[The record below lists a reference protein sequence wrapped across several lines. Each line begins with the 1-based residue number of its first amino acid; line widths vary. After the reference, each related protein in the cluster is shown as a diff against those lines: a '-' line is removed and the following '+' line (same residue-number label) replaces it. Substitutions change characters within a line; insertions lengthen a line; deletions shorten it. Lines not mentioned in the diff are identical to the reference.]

1 VIEKLNGA
9 PLDKLKFFNMSTMK
23 IGNKTVR
30 TLRHGMA
37 GSPGLE
43 IWGPYD
49 EQDYIRD
56 EILKAGEEFGL
67 IAVGSRAY
75 PSNTLESGWI
85 PSRCRRS
92 TPATSWPTTA
102 SGWVPTATKPPARSA
117 ARSWV
122 AQHRGLLP
130 QPVGTGLRPVREVR
144 P

>member
-1 VIEKLNGA
+1 VIEKLNGE
-9 PLDKLKFFNMSTMK
+9 PLDKLKFFNMADMK

-43 IWGPYD
+43 IWGPYE

-75 PSNTLESGWI
+75 PSNTPRIRLD
-85 PSRCRRS
+85 
-92 TPATSWPTTA
+92 
-102 SGWVPTATKPPARSA
+102 
-117 ARSWV
+117 
-122 AQHRGLLP
+122 P
-130 QPVGTGLRPVREVR
+130 QPAAADLHR
-144 P
+144 